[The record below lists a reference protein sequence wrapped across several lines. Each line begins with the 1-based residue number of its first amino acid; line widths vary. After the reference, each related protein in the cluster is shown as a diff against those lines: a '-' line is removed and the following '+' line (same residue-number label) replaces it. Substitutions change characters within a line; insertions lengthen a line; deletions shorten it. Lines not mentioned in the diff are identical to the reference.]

1 MMGGQPGPG
10 GLPGR
15 DREQASP
22 RGSVLPFLNRYPRN
36 RQSVTPSAHI
46 ACRDLPLSAIRFP
59 DYLLTP
65 TSLTWSQVTLPA
77 SQCRLMSTTN
87 EAVVRV
93 SAFTV
98 NDHNKAARKSVIV
111 VVMTSQAI
119 PAGQISVALPC
130 THVIAWPPRRTD
142 RRWQRN
148 LSACTRDIAMSEIF
162 TGGECTVAHIRCKPL
177 NNMNIVFLAPKLL
190 LPVNKADR
198 PSECRVG
205 HQNTQSERSLFSC
218 TFWEI

>member
-1 MMGGQPGPG
+1 MGGQPGPG

-22 RGSVLPFLNRYPRN
+22 RGSVLSFLNRYPRN
-36 RQSVTPSAHI
+36 RQGVTPSAHI

-59 DYLLTP
+59 DFLLTP

-98 NDHNKAARKSVIV
+98 NDHNKAARKNATF

-119 PAGQISVALPC
+119 RTGQISMALPC

-148 LSACTRDIAMSEIF
+148 LSACTSRERDVGNFYSWRMHCGAYSMQAIEKYEYSISGTE
-162 TGGECTVAHIRCKPL
+162 VAFICKQSGSAKRMQGWTPEYSIR
-177 NNMNIVFLAPKLL
+177 
-190 LPVNKADR
+190 
-198 PSECRVG
+198 
-205 HQNTQSERSLFSC
+205 T
-218 TFWEI
+218 